1 MPAAR
6 ILVVDDEE
14 ANRQLLR
21 EILAPL
27 DYELREAADGEEAIL
42 SVRDDLPDL
51 ILLDVNMPK
60 RDGYSVCG
68 ELKSDRRT
76 RLVPII
82 ILTSLDELPDRL
94 KAIELGVDEF
104 LTKPFRAVELIARVR
119 SLLALKR
126 FTDELEHASRV
137 LEGIA
142 HVVENRDPYTGDHCR
157 RLGQYG
163 ARLGHAL
170 GLGEEEVRSLWL
182 GGIFHDLGKI
192 AVPDGILN
200 KPCRLTA
207 EEFGLMRIHPVVGAD
222 LCKTMRTMQGVIP
235 LIRHHH
241 ERLDGSG
248 YPDGLAG
255 KEIPIL
261 VRVITVVDVYD
272 ALATARPYRAALPHE
287 SCMAILRSEV
297 EKGWWDREVVETFER
312 CRLAPIPI
320 APPRDPAWWHDA
332 SRQLAAGPPPCTS

>member
-1 MPAAR
+1 
-6 ILVVDDEE
+6 
-14 ANRQLLR
+14 
-21 EILAPL
+21 
-27 DYELREAADGEEAIL
+27 
-42 SVRDDLPDL
+42 
-51 ILLDVNMPK
+51 
-60 RDGYSVCG
+60 
-68 ELKSDRRT
+68 
-76 RLVPII
+76 
-82 ILTSLDELPDRL
+82 LTSLYELPDRL

-104 LTKPFRAVELIARVR
+104 LTKPFRAVELVARVR

-142 HVVENRDPYTGDHCR
+142 HVVEKRDPYTGDHCR
-157 RLGQYG
+157 RLGEYG
-163 ARLGHAL
+163 ARLGGAL

-200 KPCRLTA
+200 KPGRLTA
-207 EEFGLMRIHPVVGAD
+207 EEFGLMRTHPVVGAD
-222 LCKTMRTMQGVIP
+222 LCRSMRTMQGVIP

-241 ERLDGSG
+241 EKLDGSG

-287 SCMAILRSEV
+287 TCMAILRSEV
-297 EKGWWDREVVETFER
+297 EKGWWDREVVETFDH
-312 CRLAPIPI
+312 CHLAPVP
-320 APPRDPAWWHDA
+320 AATPRDPAWWQDA
-332 SRQLAAGPPPCTS
+332 SRQFAAGPPPRSS